1 MIKSN
6 QPTPRFNT
14 EVSNVNRNS
23 LYYQLLINGN
33 FDIWQEA
40 TTVAAASAS
49 DGVTYVSDQWYN
61 VQSTTAKWNFALE
74 STIVPIG
81 STYSLKCS
89 ASDVNIQVGVIQPI
103 EFVNATKYRGKTAS
117 ISFQAI
123 TTAGKTIDNLRC
135 ALVNWTGTADTLT
148 RDIVGTWAGNGTNPT
163 LIANTTILNTPVNL
177 PLTTSW
183 KTFKIENILIP
194 LTVNNLLLFIWTDD
208 TTITSGDEF
217 YVAQVQV
224 NEGTIALPFYPKDYN
239 TELTDCMR
247 YYEPLFPPSTDFCFI
262 VSRYSATGCG
272 AQIFFRV
279 IKHKDPI
286 LWVTGSNPYGRLVL
300 YDTSFGV
307 ATVNVTG
314 AAISQLTKYTC
325 QITFTNDTYAGTSM
339 QSSFDTNTMASTY
352 SLISRL

>member
-217 YVAQVQV
+217 YVTQVQV
-224 NEGTIALPFYPKDYN
+224 NKGTIALPFYPKDYN
-239 TELTDCMR
+239 TELSNCQR
-247 YYEPLFPPSTDFCFI
+247 YYEAGT
-262 VSRYSATGCG
+262 ATCAGG
-272 AQIFFRV
+272 ITGF
-279 IKHKDPI
+279 
-286 LWVTGSNPYGRLVL
+286 GSNSYPNSVWFKVRKRIAIALKTNAYTKDVAGTGTLAAPKITSYKTATQYDNQTVL
-300 YDTSFGV
+300 EGGSDT
-307 ATVNVTG
+307 N
-314 AAISQLTKYTC
+314 QLTVYVNGSA
-325 QITFTNDTYAGTSM
+325 ITDAGM
-339 QSSFDTNTMASTY
+339 HKFYYYVDV
-352 SLISRL
+352 RL